1 MDLDIDSNKKQCKSH
16 VFLSSRNIIKVA
28 KWIPAVII
36 VCISWYL
43 SGKPRLTH
51 LPTFRN
57 ADKVVHFFCFSML
70 SFWVAFACNIRTYKR
85 VWIPSVIVSV
95 YGIIDEIHQ
104 SFTPGRSCSLFDW
117 GADTLGA
124 VAGAFFFVYFL
135 RFWLDNG
142 RYENH

>member
-16 VFLSSRNIIKVA
+16 GFLSSRNIIKVA

-104 SFTPGRSCSLFDW
+104 SFTPGRSC
-117 GADTLGA
+117 
-124 VAGAFFFVYFL
+124 
-135 RFWLDNG
+135 
-142 RYENH
+142 